1 MKRRRHTGLNM
12 LKMFSF
18 MFALALIL
26 IGLVVLPMPIP
37 LGAIMIVSGLV
48 LLISA
53 STTVALRIRSVRR
66 HHRDVDKWI
75 RFAEERLPA
84 SWKRVLKRTD
94 P

>member
-26 IGLVVLPMPIP
+26 IGLV
-37 LGAIMIVSGLV
+37 
-48 LLISA
+48 
-53 STTVALRIRSVRR
+53 LRIRSVRR